1 MFLISQRVTLINPLG
16 NILMRA
22 FIAEPVDNIIVLV
35 VLMRNHLL
43 KISGNSEDDASEI
56 LEKKCFLITKW
67 SMTV

>member
-1 MFLISQRVTLINPLG
+1 MFLISQRVTLINPLS

-35 VLMRNHLL
+35 VLRNHLL

-56 LEKKCFLITKW
+56 LEKKCFLIIVL
-67 SMTV
+67 SGA